1 DRPVTQFEQG
11 QVTGNGTLG
20 QASATVDYLFSRGK
34 VGIFGAKGFLNDAV
48 LSRIAMSRKELL
60 ERVCREQ
67 IVGVV
72 REDSAVA
79 ARAVADAYARNGIGI
94 IEITLTT
101 PDAYDI
107 ISTIA
112 QKYAGNNIVVA
123 AGTVRSSNDAALAR
137 RAGAQ
142 IIVSPHTDARVIEY
156 SIENDLL
163 SVAGAGTATE
173 IIRAWEAG
181 SDIVKI
187 YPAQFLGGPDFIRT
201 IRGPIRDIP
210 MLAGGPVPLDMID
223 PYLDCGCVAVNLG
236 PSLAVPDLV
245 RSQQWEEIGRRV
257 MLATSIV
264 QSRKDIQTDSYVH

>member
-1 DRPVTQFEQG
+1 
-11 QVTGNGTLG
+11 
-20 QASATVDYLFSRGK
+20 
-34 VGIFGAKGFLNDAV
+34 
-48 LSRIAMSRKELL
+48 MSRKELL

-79 ARAVADAYARNGIGI
+79 ARAVADAYARNGISI

-112 QKYAGNNIVVA
+112 QKYAGSDIVVA

-142 IIVSPHTDARVIEY
+142 IIVSPHTDPRVIEY

-163 SVAGAGTATE
+163 SVAGAGTPTE

-223 PYLDCGCVAVNLG
+223 PYLDSGCVAVNLG
-236 PSLAVPDLV
+236 PSLAVPELV